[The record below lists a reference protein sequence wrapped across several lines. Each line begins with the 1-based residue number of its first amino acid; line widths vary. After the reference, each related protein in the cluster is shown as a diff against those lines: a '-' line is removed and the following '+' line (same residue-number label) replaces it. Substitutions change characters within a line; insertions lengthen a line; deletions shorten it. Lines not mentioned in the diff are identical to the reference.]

1 MKRLELT
8 LLFATVAFAAGVEK
22 PRVSRTSMAAMEK
35 SFDGKVTRLWDDNPF
50 VLLGSTRG
58 VYLEGVGAVFTA
70 EINLATGPTMFGQI
84 ELAKEQIARHKQ
96 KKVSRLPVIREAARQ
111 MMMSAAA
118 SLDGVGADEQIVFCI
133 FLSRYP
139 WEDVT
144 GLPSQMQ
151 LQAQK
156 KRLLDV
162 QRAGGNGLEAAIKIV
177 EY

>member
-1 MKRLELT
+1 
-8 LLFATVAFAAGVEK
+8 
-22 PRVSRTSMAAMEK
+22 MAAMEK

-58 VYLEGVGAVFTA
+58 VYLDSVGAIFTA
-70 EINLATGPTMFGQI
+70 EINLATGPTMFGQG
-84 ELAKEQIARHKQ
+84 ELSKEQIARHRQ
-96 KKVSRLPVIREAARQ
+96 KKLSRLPVIRDAARQ

-144 GLPSQMQ
+144 GLPSQLQ
-151 LQAQK
+151 FQAQK

-162 QRAGGNGLEAAIKIV
+162 QRAGGAGLEAAIKIV

>member
-1 MKRLELT
+1 LCA
-8 LLFATVAFAAGVEK
+8 LFATVLLAAGVEK
-22 PRVSRTSMAAMEK
+22 PRVSRASMVAMEK
-35 SFDGKVTRLWDDNPF
+35 SFDGKVTHLWDDNPF

-58 VYLEGVGAVFTA
+58 VYLDGVGAVFTT
-70 EINLATGPTMFGQI
+70 EVNLATGPTMFGQV
-84 ELAKEQIARHKQ
+84 ELSKDQVARHKQ
-96 KKVSRLPVIREAARQ
+96 KKLARLPQIRQAARE

-139 WEDVT
+139 WEDAT
-144 GLPSQMQ
+144 GLPSQLQ

-156 KRLLDV
+156 KRLLEV
-162 QRAGGNGLEAAIKIV
+162 QRARGAGLESAIKIV

>member
-1 MKRLELT
+1 MKRLALV
-8 LLFATVAFAAGVEK
+8 LLFAAAAFAAGVEK

-58 VYLEGVGAVFTA
+58 VYLEGVGAVFTS

-84 ELAKEQIARHKQ
+84 ELSKEQIARHRQ
-96 KKVSRLPVIREAARQ
+96 KKLARLPVIRDAARQ

-133 FLSRYP
+133 FFSRYP

-144 GLPSQMQ
+144 GLPAQLQ

-162 QRAGGNGLEAAIKIV
+162 QRAGGAGLDAAIKIV